1 MSPFFHFPPT
11 FPPSPTLKML
21 KQRQTFANHF
31 GPSGVSVLFTT
42 FTLQQCWLPAS
53 VHAVLFI
60 YWVLAFITKSIKLWK
75 FLEYDIGLR
84 FLRCCITIFLV
95 VLYALLMAVEVNV
108 IRIRVRECIWLK
120 VIPVFSPFSPANFV
134 LLSPCRNTSSF
145 PTLRRWN
152 RRRIYR
158 IWEFDSCSRLWTCC
172 PRFRFDKHQAKNAKD
187 RAVSWFLA
195 SKNVS
200 FTISDL

>member
-1 MSPFFHFPPT
+1 MT
-11 FPPSPTLKML
+11 FNVP
-21 KQRQTFANHF
+21 F
-31 GPSGVSVLFTT
+31 GPIGLSVLFTT
-42 FTLQQCWLPAS
+42 FMLLPVS

-108 IRIRVRECIWLK
+108 IRIRVRECVWLK
-120 VIPVFSPFSPANFV
+120 IIPVFSPFSPALTNFV
-134 LLSPCRNTSSF
+134 LLSPCRNMSSF

-152 RRRIYR
+152 RRRICR
-158 IWEFDSCSRLWTCC
+158 IWEFDSSSRLWTFC
-172 PRFRFDKHQAKNAKD
+172 PRCRYDKHQEKNAKD

-195 SKNVS
+195 SKMYLLPVLLCRLNKII
-200 FTISDL
+200 TK

>member
-1 MSPFFHFPPT
+1 
-11 FPPSPTLKML
+11 ML
-21 KQRQTFANHF
+21 W
-31 GPSGVSVLFTT
+31 
-42 FTLQQCWLPAS
+42 QCWLLVS
-53 VHAVLFI
+53 VRAVLFI

-108 IRIRVRECIWLK
+108 IRIRVRGCVWLK
-120 VIPVFSPFSPANFV
+120 IIPGFSPFRPALTNFV
-134 LLSPCRNTSSF
+134 LLSPCRNMSSF
-145 PTLRRWN
+145 PTLRRWS

-158 IWEFDSCSRLWTCC
+158 IWEFDSCSHLSTCC
-172 PRFRFDKHQAKNAKD
+172 PRFRYDELQEKNAKD

-200 FTISDL
+200 FTIYHL